1 MTTESGGGVDKQ
13 ARVKR
18 YKKRILATLG
28 YKRLMSFKE
37 VRTATIGKSIRLQEA
52 WKELREEG
60 KIVVKKRRF
69 RDPRFPL
76 PIIAYAYGRPNAPD
90 LEDEVLLLLKIET
103 TGPHGAPISLDRLA
117 RFAFLTKRCTHA
129 IVKALIAK
137 GKVGQKRLRSSS
149 NVRYFYIQ
157 QQHEENKK

>member
-13 ARVKR
+13 ERAKR

-37 VRTATIGKSIRLQEA
+37 VMKTTTGKSIRLQEA

-60 KIVVKKRRF
+60 KIVAKKRRF

-76 PIIAYAYGRPNAPD
+76 PIISYAYGRPNAPD
-90 LEDEVLLLLKIET
+90 LEDEILLLLKIET

-117 RFAFLTKRCTHA
+117 RFAFLTKSSTHA
-129 IVKALIAK
+129 IVKTLIAK
-137 GKVGQKRLRSSS
+137 GKVGQKRLRSSV

-157 QQHEENKK
+157 QHEENKK